1 MFSMAIVD
9 TMICSPVDRMIR
21 SPMDKMIRSLV
32 GQDDSLSCGTG

>member
-1 MFSMAIVD
+1 VFSMAIVD